1 MTSFLEYRTMTLFSL
16 NYKYGLNTWCT
27 SLQALT
33 KGGQVLQDFLK
44 AHPDM
49 RATIPVLLAS
59 LRKMQ

>member
-1 MTSFLEYRTMTLFSL
+1 MQPCEPACAYSYA
-16 NYKYGLNTWCT
+16 C
-27 SLQALT
+27 LQALT
-33 KGGQVLQDFLK
+33 KGGQVLKDFLA